1 MNSSHECEQ
10 KISTDGHMES
20 VLCHE
25 VHLFKP
31 FSQGDSGAMTEVTQK
46 LTFVSKSTGT
56 TTRMGMTNDNF
67 SELESNEK
75 QLCWIMFVPGFINLH
90 GFCKIK
96 FQACVN
102 DKK

>member
-56 TTRMGMTNDNF
+56 TTRMGTANVKF
-67 SELESNEK
+67 WKLESREK
-75 QLCWIMFVPGFINLH
+75 QLS
-90 GFCKIK
+90 
-96 FQACVN
+96 
-102 DKK
+102 